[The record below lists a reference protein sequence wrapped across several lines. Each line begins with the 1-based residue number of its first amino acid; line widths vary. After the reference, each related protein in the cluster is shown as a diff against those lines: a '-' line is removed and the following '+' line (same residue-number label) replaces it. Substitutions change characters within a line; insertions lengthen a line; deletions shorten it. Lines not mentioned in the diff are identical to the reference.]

1 MKVLVIGGTGVI
13 SRAIVPQLLAKQ
25 HEVTLYNRG
34 SKSLS
39 FAGQVRQITGDR
51 ADRETFKA
59 TLQKESFDVV
69 IDVVCFYEPDA
80 HSTIKTFS
88 DRVQQIIVCSSIAA
102 YKRPYQTVPVREDA
116 ESLWDDPIFPYAFNK
131 AAVDRYLQA
140 MIRDLGLPITIIRPS
155 LTWGPG
161 NANFGVLRQ
170 NYGVVDRIRN
180 GKPLLMCG
188 DGNNPWSFTFVDDL
202 AKAFVGAV
210 GNQRTF
216 GQHYHATSEEP
227 TMWKD
232 LYLEIGRILG
242 KEVRLFHLPSQVLY
256 HADPNLCTHLY
267 YEKTYPGLF
276 DNSKIRRDIPEFQP
290 TISLNQGLRSLISWF
305 EAEANAI
312 DPEKGALE
320 DRLFEVHRSLMQQVD
335 GAFAK

>member
-39 FAGQVRQITGDR
+39 FAGRVRQITGDR
-51 ADRETFKA
+51 ADRETFK
-59 TLQKESFDVV
+59 TSLQKESFDVV
-69 IDVVCFYEPDA
+69 IDMVCFFEPDV
-80 HSTIKTFS
+80 HSTLETFS

-116 ESLWDDPIFPYAFNK
+116 ETLWEDPIFSYAFNK

-140 MIRDLGLPITIIRPS
+140 MIHDHGLPITIIRPS
-155 LTWGPG
+155 LTFGAG
-161 NANFGVLRQ
+161 AANFGVLRQ
-170 NYGVVDRIRN
+170 NYGVVERIRN

-210 GNQRTF
+210 GNQRTY
-216 GQHYHATSEEP
+216 GQHYHASSEER

-232 LYLEIGRILG
+232 LYLEIGKILG
-242 KEVRLFHLPSQVLY
+242 KEVHLFHLPSEVLY
-256 HADPNLCTHLY
+256 HADPNLCAHLY

-276 DNSKIRRDIPEFQP
+276 DNSKVRRDIPEFQP

-305 EAEANAI
+305 EAESRAI
-312 DPEKGALE
+312 DPEKDALE
-320 DRLFEVHRSLMQQVD
+320 DKLFEVHRSLMHQVD
-335 GAFAK
+335 GVFAK